1 MKKLSIL
8 AIFALAASAAQAA
21 DLKPFVVID
30 ASTEKDGATLANEY
44 INANLTV
51 GVKAANKM
59 EYSLKLGGTEK
70 TDSSNAQ
77 SYSRNIEGKIK
88 KSFDIG
94 MPFSPYVSFRLGQK
108 TNNTGTVESFAHWGV
123 DAGLKLPVTEA
134 FAVDVGMR
142 YRDAFSKDENY
153 QSTRYHVM
161 GLYEINPSNVI
172 GLRYTTS
179 TSSETYTE
187 ERNGWRLHY
196 QRNY

>member
-1 MKKLSIL
+1 MKKQIALS
-8 AIFALAASAAQAA
+8 ALVLCAGAAHAVE
-21 DLKPFVVID
+21 LKPFVMVD
-30 ASTEKDGATLANEY
+30 ASTEKDNATLANDY

-51 GVKAANKM
+51 GVKAPNKM
-59 EYSLKLGGTEK
+59 EYSLKIGGSEK
-70 TDSSNAQ
+70 TSSTGSE

-94 MPFSPYVSFRLGQK
+94 MPFSPYVSVRLGQK
-108 TNNTGTVESFAHWGV
+108 TNNTSTVKSFAHWAV

-134 FAVDVGMR
+134 VALDVGVR
-142 YRDAFSKDENY
+142 YRDAFDRSESY

-161 GLYEINPSNVI
+161 GLYEIDPYNVV

-179 TSSETYTE
+179 TSSETYNE